1 MHRKPERKVLGW
13 VCRGAL
19 AAREET
25 RVPLVGREK
34 VMVLC
39 WIGDVLCIM
48 AVEGVDLYGR
58 DWRG

>member
-1 MHRKPERKVLGW
+1 M
-13 VCRGAL
+13 

-58 DWRG
+58 DWRD